1 MAKFIDVT
9 NISYT
14 GKEAEEIFVKDL
26 YASDLKGYGIRYM
39 PNVKGR
45 QKLVSGEVGDMFQ
58 AYTCPFSPDG
68 SVKLSESFI
77 EAKPIKVNLE
87 NCYDEFWNTFL
98 ADQTEVTLN
107 GGIPQAFFDWFF
119 NNVLKAELAKEY
131 EAIFWNGD
139 EAYAGDTKKYLKTAN
154 GIVKQL
160 TESGKYVNVAGAALT
175 TANILAKI
183 GEVAMAVSELEDV
196 LVDDY
201 KIFVNYM
208 DYRKMKT
215 ALGAEGIHTT
225 LAFSNFTKEG
235 DKIYAYGFEV
245 VPTRLEKNVIIAS
258 HPANLVLGYDVE
270 NSETEYKIVDMRE
283 STLDNTFRVAVL
295 TNIAA
300 GVVYPEAVVMA
311 KA

>member
-26 YASDLKGYGIRYM
+26 YSSDLKSYGIRYM

-45 QKLVSGEVGDMFQ
+45 QKLVTGEVGDMFQ
-58 AYTCPFSPDG
+58 SYTCPFTPDG
-68 SVKLSESFI
+68 SVKLSESYI
-77 EAKPIKVNLE
+77 ETKAIKVNLE

-98 ADQTEVTLN
+98 ADQTEVSLN
-107 GGIPQAFFDWFF
+107 GGIPAAFFDWFF
-119 NNVLKAELAKEY
+119 DNVLKKELAKEY

-175 TANILAKI
+175 TSNILAKI
-183 GEVAMAVSELEDV
+183 GEVAMAVAELEDV
-196 LVDDY
+196 IVDDY

-215 ALGAEGIHTT
+215 ALGAEGIHNT
-225 LAFSNFTKEG
+225 LAFSNFTKDG
-235 DKIYAYGFEV
+235 DKVYAYGFEV
-245 VPTRLEKNVIIAS
+245 VACRLAKNTIIAS

-270 NSETEYKIVDMRE
+270 GSETEYKIIDMRE

-311 KA
+311 RA